1 MKIKQ
6 KSALTGAGE
15 GYSAPETILVLIHQ
29 TDPLCT
35 SPRAGTTEDY
45 EESDLDWDE

>member
-6 KSALTGAGE
+6 KSALTGVGD

-35 SPRAGTTEDY
+35 STGAGTTDNY
-45 EESDLDWDE
+45 EEEILDWDE